1 MIKGWLKLLVK
12 SLNTKKPRRQIS
24 FGKLVLQI
32 KRFSTNLS
40 CLNQGGGEGVG
51 MEKSRIQFSNDSE
64 MLEVTEITIP
74 R

>member
-40 CLNQGGGEGVG
+40 CLNQGVGGGGRKAEFNSA
-51 MEKSRIQFSNDSE
+51 MIQKC
-64 MLEVTEITIP
+64 
-74 R
+74 